1 MTADRSRRFIGHAA
15 MIGFCALAFSACQ
28 QTAAPLHVTEPTV
41 YETGGERVARLGE
54 IMHSNRTKVNGSTD
68 LVTHEI
74 ELAGIHAGY
83 GAATVVNMIYRKMD
97 AAGKNITRPK
107 VVSHKL
113 SDGKVVNLG
122 GAAIEIIDLKTDYMR
137 FVVTRDFNQALNR

>member
-1 MTADRSRRFIGHAA
+1 MVGL
-15 MIGFCALAFSACQ
+15 CALAFTACQ
-28 QTAAPLHVTEPTV
+28 KAAAPLRITEPTV
-41 YETGGERVARLGE
+41 YEKGGERVARLGE
-54 IMHSNRTKVNGSTD
+54 MIHSNQTKVNGSTD

-74 ELAGIHAGY
+74 ELAGIHSGY

-97 AAGKNITRPK
+97 ATGKNITRPK
-107 VVSHKL
+107 VISHKL
-113 SDGKVVNLG
+113 LDGKVVNLG